1 MRAFAIWN
9 EGDSMRSDYTATN
22 GRVELALDTQRVGS
36 KIAKSVVFIACVIFS
51 LLLTSVTATAHVKW
65 FVNCNVADDPLPAM
79 EVFTGTFFLFFS
91 VFLVLFYIG
100 CKFERT
106 ALGTKISQLLDHV
119 TAPLHRRSDDLL
131 RSVAAV
137 SFALLWADGRLILTP
152 ELKASSIW
160 LSVIQLLVPV
170 YMFWRATLA
179 AAGAGIIVLYVYG
192 IATYGLFHML
202 DYPVF
207 IGLGV
212 FFVLSVSRNTK
223 LLAFRFDFLRWTVA
237 STLLWPSMEK
247 FVYPGWV
254 APIAITHPEI
264 TLGFDV
270 TTVVTAAGAVESG
283 LALALFWTP
292 LVRRLAAFAFI
303 LLLTAATFDFGKVD
317 GIGHLVIITILL
329 MVFAQP
335 GGTAERHRPMLA
347 PLVGGIAVPAVIF
360 LYTGGHALYYGSK
373 SATVAP
379 FMIGAALLA
388 SVFVCLN
395 GLPRL
400 GLIRGLV
407 IGDTIN
413 ERRDAAL
420 VPFVSADADPL
431 AVAPWHNRESG
442 TVGPSALRSEA
453 RQLRTF
459 DPRCH
464 EGEFGV

>member
-1 MRAFAIWN
+1 
-9 EGDSMRSDYTATN
+9 MRSDDTAAS
-22 GRVELALDTQRVGS
+22 GRGELAPDTRSVGS
-36 KIAKSVVFIACVIFS
+36 KIAKSVVFIVCVIFS

-79 EVFTGTFFLFFS
+79 DVFTGTFFLFFA
-91 VFLVLFYIG
+91 VFLLLFYLG

-106 ALGTKISQLLDHV
+106 TLGTEISQLLDRV
-119 TAPLHRRSDDLL
+119 TATLHRRSDDLL

-160 LSVIQLLVPV
+160 LSAIQLLVPI

-179 AAGAGIIVLYVYG
+179 AAGAGIIVLYGYG
-192 IATYGLFHML
+192 VAAYGLFHML

-207 IGLGV
+207 IGLGA
-212 FFVLSVSRNTK
+212 FFALSASPNAK
-223 LLAFRFDFLRWTVA
+223 LLAFRFDFLRWTAA

-270 TTVVTAAGAVESG
+270 TTVVTAAGVVEAG

-292 LVRRLAAFAFI
+292 LVRRLAALVFI

-317 GIGHLVIITILL
+317 GIGHLVIITVFLV
-329 MVFAQP
+329 VFAQP
-335 GGTAERHRPMLA
+335 EGTRQRRRPLLA
-347 PLVGGIAVPAVIF
+347 PLVGGIAIPAVIF

-373 SATVAP
+373 SASAAP
-379 FMIGAALLA
+379 LMIGAGLLA
-388 SVFVCLN
+388 LIFACLN
-395 GLPRL
+395 GLSRS
-400 GLIRGLV
+400 GLLRGLV
-407 IGDTIN
+407 IGNTIN
-413 ERRDAAL
+413 ERRDAPL
-420 VPFVSADADPL
+420 VPSISAEADPS
-431 AVAPWHNRESG
+431 AVAPWHYRESV
-442 TVGPSALRSEA
+442 TVGSSAPRSEA
-453 RQLRTF
+453 RH
-459 DPRCH
+459 PRAFGSRRH
-464 EGEFGV
+464 EGEVGA